1 MRPSSSASPPSASAF
16 CSLLSRAVALL
27 TVLRSLVAN
36 RRLLL
41 DFVLRDLRARYVGSS
56 MGFFWS
62 VIFPIVNLLVYHF
75 VFRLVL
81 NTRWNDSQGALEV
94 ALVML
99 AGIVIWQA
107 FAEAITRSTG
117 CLVDN
122 ANLIQKVVFPSELL
136 PAFLAKSSLVNMLIG
151 LPVLLAAVAWFGHL
165 SAPSVHLFVRPV
177 PVAGEDGVTSLQHPS
192 ALSLGERSEALRL
205 PIVLERGFDSA
216 VEVELAYE
224 GTATLGDDFLA
235 PTTVTIPARAEG
247 VDLLIQPLP
256 DTDPEE
262 DLETIRVSLVAA
274 SPGGVLASRE
284 DPSMRAAVEVEL
296 ADEPPLPAGQAAP
309 GGGGYEPRLRAAD
322 YRPLRLSASLL
333 AVPLLLALQ
342 FLFTLGLGYL
352 LSVLNAFVRDTFHL
366 VGVGVTV
373 WMFCTPIF
381 YPPVLVEAKGFGWL
395 LALNPMHWLIDCWRA
410 VLLYGAWPDPG
421 MLLRFAAAALLALF
435 LGGRFFLSQKTRIP
449 DLL

>member
-1 MRPSSSASPPSASAF
+1 MLPI
-16 CSLLSRAVALL
+16 
-27 TVLRSLVAN
+27 LRSLVAN

-107 FAEAITRSTG
+107 FAETITRATG

-151 LPVLLAAVAWFGHL
+151 LPVLLAAVVWFGHL
-165 SAPSVHLFVRPV
+165 SAPEVHLFVRPERV
-177 PVAGEDGVTSLQHPS
+177 ATAAGEPQLVHPEQ
-192 ALSLGERSEALRL
+192 LTLGERGAALRL
-205 PIVLERGFDSA
+205 PIVLERGFDA
-216 VEVELAYE
+216 PIEVELEYD
-224 GTATLGDDFLA
+224 GTAVQGEDFLA
-235 PTTVTIPARAEG
+235 PSRVTIPARAEG
-247 VDLLIQPLP
+247 VDLLLQPLP
-256 DTDPEE
+256 DANEQEGPEE
-262 DLETIRVSLVAA
+262 VTVRLA
-274 SPGGVLASRE
+274 SATPGGVLAKRD
-284 DPSMRAAVEVEL
+284 DPSMRAAVRIVL
-296 ADEPPLPAGQAAP
+296 ADEAPLPVGQAAP
-309 GGGGYEPRLRAAD
+309 SAGGWEVRPRAAD

-333 AVPLLLALQ
+333 AVPVLLLLQ

-352 LSVLNAFVRDTFHL
+352 LAVLNAFVRDTFHL

-395 LALNPMHWLIDCWRA
+395 LALNPMHWLIDCWRS
-410 VLLYGAWPDPG
+410 VLLYGAWPDPA
-421 MLLRFAAAALLALF
+421 MLLRFTGAALLALF

>member
-1 MRPSSSASPPSASAF
+1 MLPI
-16 CSLLSRAVALL
+16 
-27 TVLRSLVAN
+27 LRSLVAN

-136 PAFLAKSSLVNMLIG
+136 PAFLAKSSLINMLIG
-151 LPVLLAAVAWFGHL
+151 LPVLLAAVGWFGHL
-165 SAPSVHLFVRPV
+165 SAPEVHLFVRPEV
-177 PVAGEDGVTSLQHPS
+177 VTGEDGERRVEHPEQ
-192 ALSLGERSEALRL
+192 LVVGERGEAVRL
-205 PIVLERGFDSA
+205 PIVLERGFDA
-216 VEVELAYE
+216 PIEVELAYE
-224 GTATLGDDFLA
+224 GSAQLGEDFLA
-235 PTTVTIPARAEG
+235 PTRVTIPARAEG
-247 VDLLIQPLP
+247 VDLLLQPLP
-256 DTDPEE
+256 DAVEGE
-262 DLETIRVSLVAA
+262 GAETVTVRLVS
-274 SPGGVLASRE
+274 STPGGVVASRAE
-284 DPSMRAAVEVEL
+284 PSMRAGVTLLLE
-296 ADEPPLPAGQAAP
+296 DQPPLPAGQAAP
-309 GGGGYEPRLRAAD
+309 GAGGFVVRPRAAD

-352 LSVLNAFVRDTFHL
+352 LAVLNAFVRDTFHL
-366 VGVGVTV
+366 VGVGVTG

-395 LALNPMHWLIDCWRA
+395 LALNPMHWLIDCWRS
-410 VLLYGAWPDPG
+410 VLLYGAWPDPA
-421 MLLRFAAAALLALF
+421 MLLRFTGAALVALF